1 MTSLAPLLLALAAV
15 GGAWMGVP
23 AVDAR
28 TVERPAFA
36 AAREASSPGRG
47 PVPVAQAV
55 DPLSGADTLPGRR
68 VSVVYWDGL
77 DARARELQAGLEGA
91 PALLGLPEGVPS
103 GVTLWLA
110 DTEER
115 FQALVGGAA
124 PDWSAAVA
132 LLDRDA
138 ILLPVYASNRTRFGD
153 RVATLRHEWAHIG
166 LAQWLADLRVPRWFH
181 EGYARVAA
189 GEWDARSGWALRWA
203 LARGTAPLLDSLT
216 LDWPD
221 GGARARLAYDLSASA
236 VEYLLSQPAGEEGL
250 RIFLERWR
258 LEGSFDDALGSVF
271 GFTPGRFETAWVRW
285 LKRRYGWLLLLSQSV
300 ALWLALGVTLLVL
313 WRWRRRRM
321 TRRMARLRADEP
333 PDEPAWWEE
342 PPSPSA
348 PSTPPDPGRPAGPG
362 APAPADPP
370 GAPRPPVP
378 PSNPS
383 EERG

>member
-1 MTSLAPLLLALAAV
+1 MTSLASLLLALATV
-15 GGAWMGVP
+15 GGAWTG
-23 AVDAR
+23 ADAR
-28 TVERPAFA
+28 GGRAVSAVA
-36 AAREASSPGRG
+36 AGEASSSDRG
-47 PVPVAQAV
+47 HVSVPQAV

-68 VSVVYWDGL
+68 VTVVYWDGL
-77 DARARELQAGLEGA
+77 EARARDLQTGLETA
-91 PALLGLPEGVPS
+91 PALLGLPDGVPS

-115 FQALVGGAA
+115 FQAAVGGAA

-153 RVATLRHEWAHIG
+153 RAATLRHEWAHIG
-166 LAQWLADLRVPRWFH
+166 LAQWLEDLRVPRWFH

-203 LARGTAPLLDSLT
+203 LARGTAPPLDSLT

-236 VEYLLSQPAGEEGL
+236 VEYLLSQPAGEEGV

-258 LEGSFDDALGSVF
+258 LGGSFDDALGSVF

-300 ALWLALGVTLLVL
+300 ALWLGLGVTLLVL

-321 TRRMARLRADEP
+321 TRRMARLRANEP

-342 PPSPSA
+342 PPGP
-348 PSTPPDPGRPAGPG
+348 PTPPAPQDPGP
-362 APAPADPP
+362 PP
-370 GAPRPPVP
+370 GSGP
-378 PSNPS
+378 PSP
-383 EERG
+383 RRDPAAR